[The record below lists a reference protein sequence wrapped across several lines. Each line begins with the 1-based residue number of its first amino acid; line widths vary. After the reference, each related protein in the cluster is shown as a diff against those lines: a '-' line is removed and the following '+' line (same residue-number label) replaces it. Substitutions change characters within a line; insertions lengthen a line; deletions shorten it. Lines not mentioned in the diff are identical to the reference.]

1 MMVCATLQLPHVFVR
16 AVKPALE
23 DGDLRIFW
31 LSPATGQNPNRS
43 LYVFLGV
50 YK

>member
-23 DGDLRIFW
+23 DVMCTVFW
-31 LSPATGQNPNRS
+31 LSCTR
-43 LYVFLGV
+43 LKRYVH
-50 YK
+50 KA